1 MTWPNVTVSQKNRF
15 NGTTNEVERVVLFVG
30 YGATNT
36 GKTQALNTGSDLDK
50 ALGDDDTLLKTIVSA
65 AANNAGQNWFAY
77 VHVLA
82 EQDAEADG
90 YKPDEDWMNA
100 VKLAQNVASV
110 EGVVLAFDTTEAATI
125 NRATEMRNT
134 LQANYG
140 RFVWFALSVGG
151 PDAAPDEE
159 SEGEAWADYV
169 TRLAALQN
177 GIASPGVQLVPRLWG
192 NEPGVLAGRLC
203 NRSVTVADSPAR
215 VATGAVTALGRD
227 SLPVDGTRAEIDL
240 AVLQSLQANR
250 YSVPMWYHDY
260 DGIYWAD
267 GRTLDVEGGDYQVI
281 ENVRVVDKASRRVRL
296 RAIPKIADRSLNST
310 PGSIA
315 AHQTYFGKP
324 LREMA
329 ISTEIN
335 GVPFPGEVK
344 PPKDGD
350 ITITWTSNEAV
361 QIFLVV
367 RPYESA
373 KEIGVSIELDTSL
386 ESQQ

>member
-1 MTWPNVTVSQKNRF
+1 MTWPTVTVSQKNRY
-15 NGTTNEVERVVLFVG
+15 NGTTNDVERVVLFVG
-30 YGATNT
+30 YGDTNT
-36 GKTQALNTGSDLDK
+36 GKTQALNTGSDLNK
-50 ALGDDDTLLKTIVSA
+50 ALGDGDSLLKQIVAA

-77 VHVLA
+77 VHVLPEPDKEDPA
-82 EQDAEADG
+82 YKADV
-90 YKPDEDWMNA
+90 DWMNA
-100 VKLAQNVASV
+100 VTLAQSSASV
-110 EGVVLAFDTTEAATI
+110 EGIVLAFDTTEKGTI
-125 NRATEMRNT
+125 NRATEMRTT
-134 LQANYG
+134 LQAKFG
-140 RFVWFALSVGG
+140 RFVWFALAVAG
-151 PDAAPDEE
+151 PE
-159 SEGEAWADYV
+159 EGEAWASYLL
-169 TRLAALQN
+169 RMAELEN

-192 NEPGVLAGRLC
+192 SEPGVLAGRLC

-215 VATGAVTALGRD
+215 VATGAITALGSD
-227 SLPVDGTRAEIDL
+227 TLPKDGTGAEIDL
-240 AVLQSLQANR
+240 AVLQSLQASR

-260 DGIYWAD
+260 DGIYWSD
-267 GRTLDVEGGDYQVI
+267 GRTLDVEGGDYHVI

-315 AHQTYFGKP
+315 AHETYFGKP

-329 ISTEIN
+329 ISTQIN
-335 GVPFPGEVK
+335 GVEFPGEVK

-350 ITITWTSNEAV
+350 ITITWSSSVAV

-386 ESQQ
+386 ESQ

>member
-1 MTWPNVTVSQKNRF
+1 MTWPNVNVSQKNRF
-15 NGTTNEVERVVLFVG
+15 NGTTNDVERVILFVG
-30 YGATNT
+30 YGDTNI
-36 GKTQALNTGSDLDK
+36 GKTQSLNTGSDLDK
-50 ALGDDDTLLKTIVSA
+50 ALGDKDSPLKNMVAA

-82 EQDAEADG
+82 EPDKEAEG

-100 VKLAQNVASV
+100 VKIAQSVASV
-110 EGVVLAFDTTEAATI
+110 EGVFLVFDTDEVATI
-125 NRATEMRNT
+125 NRATEMRIT

-140 RFVWFALSVGG
+140 RFIWFGLAIGG
-151 PDAAPDEE
+151 PKQ
-159 SEGEAWADYV
+159 GEAWADYV
-169 TRLAALQN
+169 TRLAQLQD

-227 SLPVDGTRAEIDL
+227 KLPVDGTGAEIDL
-240 AVLQSLQANR
+240 SVLQSLQVNR

-315 AHQTYFGKP
+315 AHETYFGKP

-329 ISTEIN
+329 ISTQIN
-335 GVPFPGEVK
+335 GVEFPGEVK

-350 ITITWTSNEAV
+350 ITITWTSSEAV
-361 QIFLVV
+361 QIYLVV

-373 KEIGVSIELDTSL
+373 KEISVSIELDTSL
-386 ESQQ
+386 ES

>member
-1 MTWPNVTVSQKNRF
+1 MTWPTVTVSQKNRY
-15 NGTTNEVERVVLFVG
+15 NGTTNDIERVVLFVG
-30 YGATNT
+30 HGGTNA
-36 GKTQALNTGSDLDK
+36 GKTQAINTGTDLDK
-50 ALGDDDTLLKTIVSA
+50 ALGDSDSLLKRIVAA

-77 VHVLA
+77 VHVMP
-82 EQDAEADG
+82 EPDQEDETYSVDDA
-90 YKPDEDWMNA
+90 WMSA
-100 VKLAQNVASV
+100 VTAAQSVASV
-110 EGVVLAFDTTEAATI
+110 EGVVLALDATEKATI
-125 NRATEMRNT
+125 NRATEMRAT
-134 LQANYG
+134 LQANFG
-140 RFVWFALSVGG
+140 RFVWFAIAVGG
-151 PDAAPDEE
+151 PAT
-159 SEGEAWADYV
+159 GEAWADYQL
-169 TRLAALQN
+169 RLAELQD

-215 VATGAVTALGRD
+215 VATGAVTALGSD
-227 SLPVDGTRAEIDL
+227 DLPKDGTGQEIDL
-240 AVLQSLQANR
+240 AVLQGLQANR

-260 DGIYWAD
+260 DGIYWSD

-315 AHQTYFGKP
+315 AHETYFGKP
-324 LREMA
+324 LREMS
-329 ISTEIN
+329 ISSQIN
-335 GVPFPGEVK
+335 GVEFPGEVK

-350 ITITWTSNEAV
+350 VTITWTSSVAV
-361 QIFLVV
+361 QIYLIV

-386 ESQQ
+386 ENQA

>member
-1 MTWPNVTVSQKNRF
+1 MTWPNVNVSQKNRF
-15 NGTTNEVERVVLFVG
+15 NGTTNDVERVILFVG
-30 YGATNT
+30 YGDTNI
-36 GKTQALNTGSDLDK
+36 GKTQSLNTGSDLDK
-50 ALGDDDTLLKTIVSA
+50 ALGDKDSPLKNMVAA

-82 EQDAEADG
+82 EPDKGSEG

-100 VKLAQNVASV
+100 VKQAQSVASV
-110 EGVVLAFDTTEAATI
+110 EGVVLAFDTADAATI
-125 NRATEMRNT
+125 NRATEMRVT
-134 LQANYG
+134 LQASFG
-140 RFVWFALSVGG
+140 RFIWFALAVGG
-151 PDAAPDEE
+151 PEKD
-159 SEGEAWADYV
+159 EAWSDYV
-169 TRLAALQN
+169 TRLATLQD

-192 NEPGVLAGRLC
+192 NEPGVLVGRLC

-227 SLPVDGTRAEIDL
+227 GLPVDGTGAEIDL

-315 AHQTYFGKP
+315 AHETYFGKP

-329 ISTEIN
+329 ISTQIN
-335 GVPFPGEVK
+335 GVEFPGEVK

-350 ITITWTSNEAV
+350 ITITWTSSEAV
-361 QIFLVV
+361 QIYLVV

-373 KEIGVSIELDTSL
+373 KEISVSIELDTSL
-386 ESQQ
+386 ES

>member
-1 MTWPNVTVSQKNRF
+1 MTWPTVTVSQKNRY
-15 NGTTNEVERVVLFVG
+15 NGTTDDIERVVLYVG
-30 YGATNT
+30 YGDTNT
-36 GKTQALNTGSDLDK
+36 GKTQPLNTGTDLDK
-50 ALGDDDTLLKTIVSA
+50 ALGESDSLLKRIVA
-65 AANNAGQNWFAY
+65 AAASNAGQNWFAY
-77 VHVLA
+77 VHVLPGQDPEA
-82 EQDAEADG
+82 EG
-90 YKPDEDWMNA
+90 YEPDEDWINA
-100 VKLAQNVASV
+100 VTQAQNAAST
-110 EGVVLAFDTTEAATI
+110 EGIVLAFDTDSKATI
-125 NRATEMRNT
+125 NRATEMRST
-134 LQANYG
+134 LQAKFG
-140 RFVWFALSVGG
+140 RFVWFILSVGG
-151 PDAAPDEE
+151 P
-159 SEGEAWADYV
+159 GETETWAEYV
-169 TRLAALQN
+169 SRLAKIEN

-215 VATGAVTALGRD
+215 VATGAVTALGND
-227 SLPVDGTRAEIDL
+227 ELPQDGTGVELDL
-240 AVLQSLQANR
+240 AVLQALQANR

-260 DGIYWAD
+260 DGIYWSD

-329 ISTEIN
+329 ISTQIN
-335 GVPFPGEVK
+335 GVEFPGEVK

-350 ITITWTSNEAV
+350 ITITWTSNVAV
-361 QIFLVV
+361 QIYIVV

-386 ESQQ
+386 ENQQ

>member
-1 MTWPNVTVSQKNRF
+1 MTWPTVTVSQKNRY
-15 NGTTNEVERVVLFVG
+15 NGTTNEVERVVLYVG
-30 YGATNT
+30 YGDTNT

-50 ALGDDDTLLKTIVSA
+50 ALGDKDSVLKSVVAA

-77 VHVLA
+77 VHVMA
-82 EQDAEADG
+82 EPDTESPD
-90 YKPDEDWMNA
+90 YKPDDDWMNA
-100 VKLAQNVASV
+100 VKMAQSVASV
-110 EGVVLAFDTTEAATI
+110 EGVVLGFDTASAATI
-125 NRATEMRNT
+125 NRATEMRVT

-140 RFVWFALSVGG
+140 RFVWFAISVAG
-151 PDAAPDEE
+151 PEE
-159 SEGEAWADYV
+159 EETWTDYQL
-169 TRLAALQN
+169 RMAALQD

-203 NRSVTVADSPAR
+203 NRAVTVADSPAR
-215 VATGAVTALGRD
+215 VATGAVTALGSD
-227 SLPVDGTRAEIDL
+227 TLPKDGTGVEIDL

-260 DGIYWAD
+260 DGIYWSD

-315 AHQTYFGKP
+315 THETYFGKP

-329 ISTEIN
+329 IATQIN
-335 GVPFPGEVK
+335 GVEFPGEVK

-350 ITITWTSNEAV
+350 ITITWTTNAAV

-386 ESQQ
+386 ES

>member
-1 MTWPNVTVSQKNRF
+1 MTWPNVTVSQKNRY
-15 NGTTNEVERVVLFVG
+15 NGTTNDIERVVLYVG
-30 YGATNT
+30 YGDANTN
-36 GKTQALNTGSDLDK
+36 KTQAVNTDTDLDK
-50 ALGDDDTLLKTIVSA
+50 ALGDTDSLLKRIVAA

-77 VHVLA
+77 VHVMPEPDPDNA
-82 EQDAEADG
+82 DYKFDDA
-90 YKPDEDWMNA
+90 WMKA
-100 VKLAQNVASV
+100 VTAAQSVASV
-110 EGVVLAFDTTEAATI
+110 EGVVLAVDVTEKATI
-125 NRATEMRNT
+125 NRATEMRAT
-134 LQANYG
+134 LQAKFG

-151 PDAAPDEE
+151 PEEDE
-159 SEGEAWADYV
+159 SWADYL
-169 TRLAALQN
+169 TRMAALEN

-203 NRSVTVADSPAR
+203 NRAVTVADSPAR
-215 VATGAVTALGRD
+215 VATGAVTALGSD
-227 SLPVDGTRAEIDL
+227 DLPKDGTGQEIDL
-240 AVLQSLQANR
+240 AVLQGLQANR

-260 DGIYWAD
+260 DGIYWSD

-315 AHQTYFGKP
+315 AHETYFGKP
-324 LREMA
+324 LREMSIA
-329 ISTEIN
+329 TQIN
-335 GVPFPGEVK
+335 GVEFPGEVK

-350 ITITWTSNEAV
+350 VTITWTSSVAV
-361 QIFLVV
+361 QIYLIV

-386 ESQQ
+386 ENQA

>member
-1 MTWPNVTVSQKNRF
+1 MTWPTVTVSQKNRY
-15 NGTTNEVERVVLFVG
+15 NGTTNDVERVVLFVG
-30 YGATNT
+30 YGDTNT
-36 GKTQALNTGSDLDK
+36 GKTQVLNTGSDLNK
-50 ALGDDDTLLKTIVSA
+50 ALGDGDSLLKQIVAA

-77 VHVLA
+77 VHVMPEPDKA
-82 EQDAEADG
+82 DPEYKADA
-90 YKPDEDWMNA
+90 DWMNA
-100 VKLAQNVASV
+100 VTLAQSVASV
-110 EGVVLAFDTTEAATI
+110 EGVVLAFDTTEKATI
-125 NRATEMRNT
+125 NRATEMRTT
-134 LQANYG
+134 LQAKFG
-140 RFVWFALSVGG
+140 RFVWFALAVAG
-151 PDAAPDEE
+151 PDDAE
-159 SEGEAWADYV
+159 SWADYLP
-169 TRLAALQN
+169 RMAELEN
-177 GIASPGVQLVPRLWG
+177 GIASSGVQLVPRLWG
-192 NEPGVLAGRLC
+192 SEPGVLAGRLC

-215 VATGAVTALGRD
+215 VATGAVTALGSD
-227 SLPVDGTRAEIDL
+227 TLPKDGTGAEIDL
-240 AVLQSLQANR
+240 AVLQSLQASR

-260 DGIYWAD
+260 DGIYWSD

-315 AHQTYFGKP
+315 AHETYFGKP

-329 ISTEIN
+329 ISTQIN
-335 GVPFPGEVK
+335 GVEFPGEVK

-350 ITITWTSNEAV
+350 ITITWTSSVAV

-386 ESQQ
+386 ESQ